1 MAVSNNYHSEN
12 TSNVE
17 MTNKSE
23 MRPSLLH
30 CRCNTDSS
38 VDGTRRITIQQQRQ
52 HLFIHYTLTTR
63 EYFSACHQ
71 SKCKCFK
78 LRYQTKHELTTG
90 LNTAADAMYHYK
102 GRINTSDS
110 EQMDVRKFAPVK
122 RPMRK
127 SACDGN

>member
-52 HLFIHYTLTTR
+52 HLCIHYALTTR
-63 EYFSACHQ
+63 EYFSVYHQ
-71 SKCKCFK
+71 SKCKCLK
-78 LRYQTKHELTTG
+78 LRYQTKHALTTG
-90 LNTAADAMYHYK
+90 GRMHKFHNHNYANTHRALLSNVNYL
-102 GRINTSDS
+102 
-110 EQMDVRKFAPVK
+110 
-122 RPMRK
+122 
-127 SACDGN
+127 